1 MVSCMLLPSK
11 TDRRYGTAVCS
22 TLATCLVMI
31 AAAGC
36 QKSQEPSVADQM
48 PRESTGPV
56 AFESPLPSLAR
67 GQRPTVSSVT
77 ILSDPPENRAPRTDP
92 LLQGAVNY
100 WVDATAQQKSDPR
113 KSDILFIEA
122 GHRVREVLQ
131 DAQWDSSRSD
141 AWLAAEV
148 LFQQALVF
156 ARTKHPLDAI
166 DALTQSAHLGF
177 SDPGRFRELA
187 AYLEEDPG
195 ISEQL
200 AELAGM
206 VQAHCDTLAQRARYR
221 ITRRNQ
227 SQTVGIEIDEK
238 RLPPPDRY
246 RLIVQLNNWSP
257 DSSRQFQ
264 SIYEAADR
272 LKELGIEPVGVI
284 TRATQIAKDH
294 TNPIELQWTQSPDF
308 VLSNLLPDSN
318 ASPVAQLWYP
328 TCLLVDQKERL
339 QAIFYEIISI
349 DTLAATIQLLQSDQ
363 QPAPP
368 RSNNAS
374 QSDQES
380 SNRPAPEATQPST
393 VLRSSTRP

>member
-11 TDRRYGTAVCS
+11 TYRRYGTAFCS

-36 QKSQEPSVADQM
+36 QKSQESSMADQM
-48 PRESTGPV
+48 PRESNGPV

-67 GQRPTVSSVT
+67 GQRPTVSSVA
-77 ILSDPPENRAPRTDP
+77 ILADPPENRAPRTDP
-92 LLQGAVNY
+92 SLQGAVNY

-131 DAQWDSSRSD
+131 DARWDSSRSD

-206 VQAHCDTLAQRARYR
+206 VQAHCDTLAQRARWR

-238 RLPPPDRY
+238 RLPTPERY

-294 TNPIELQWTQSPDF
+294 TNPIELQWTQSPKF

-363 QPAPP
+363 EPDPP
-368 RSNNAS
+368 RSNNAG

-380 SNRPAPEATQPST
+380 SQRPAPEATQPST

>member
-1 MVSCMLLPSK
+1 MVIRMLLSA
-11 TDRRYGTAVCS
+11 TRRRPGADFYS
-22 TLATCLVMI
+22 TFATCLVMI

-36 QKSQEPSVADQM
+36 QKSQEPDGADKM

-67 GQRPTVSSVT
+67 GQRPTVNSVT

-92 LLQGAVNY
+92 LLQGAINY
-100 WVDATAQQKSDPR
+100 WVDATAQQMSDPR

-122 GHRVREVLQ
+122 GHRVREVLD
-131 DAQWDSSRSD
+131 DAGWDSSRSD

-166 DALTQSAHLGF
+166 DALAQSAHLGF
-177 SDPGRFRELA
+177 SDPDRFRELT
-187 AYLEEDPG
+187 AYLDGYPEV
-195 ISEQL
+195 SEQL

-206 VQAHCDTLAQRARYR
+206 VQAHCDTLAQRGRWR
-221 ITRRNQ
+221 ITRRDQ
-227 SQTVGIEIDEK
+227 SQTVGIEIDGK
-238 RLPPPDRY
+238 RLPPPQQY

-257 DSSRQFQ
+257 QSSKQFQ

-272 LKELGIEPVGVI
+272 LKELGIEPLGVI
-284 TRATQIAKDH
+284 TRATHIMKDH
-294 TNPIELQWTQSPDF
+294 TDGIELEWTQSPKF
-308 VLSNLLPDSN
+308 VLSNLQPDSN

-339 QAIFYEIISI
+339 QAIFHEIISI
-349 DTLAATIQLLQSDQ
+349 DTLAATLQLLQSDQ
-363 QPAPP
+363 PPAQTPARSAAQP
-368 RSNNAS
+368 
-374 QSDQES
+374 DQES
-380 SNRPAPEATQPST
+380 SQRPAPEAIHPST
-393 VLRSSTRP
+393 VLRSSMRP

>member
-1 MVSCMLLPSK
+1 
-11 TDRRYGTAVCS
+11 
-22 TLATCLVMI
+22 
-31 AAAGC
+31 
-36 QKSQEPSVADQM
+36 
-48 PRESTGPV
+48 
-56 AFESPLPSLAR
+56 
-67 GQRPTVSSVT
+67 
-77 ILSDPPENRAPRTDP
+77 

-368 RSNNAS
+368 RSNDAG
-374 QSDQES
+374 QPDQES

>member
-1 MVSCMLLPSK
+1 MMPSSPH
-11 TDRRYGTAVCS
+11 RRYHAAVDS
-22 TLATCLVMI
+22 TLATCLMMLI
-31 AAAGC
+31 AAVGC
-36 QKSQEPSVADQM
+36 QKSQEPSVSDQM
-48 PRESTGPV
+48 PRESTGPI

-67 GQRPTVSSVT
+67 GQRPTVSSVP

-100 WVDATAQQKSDPR
+100 WVDATAQQRSDPR

-122 GHRVREVLQ
+122 GHRVREVLE
-131 DAQWDSSRSD
+131 DAKWDSGKSD

-148 LFQQALVF
+148 LFQQAIVF
-156 ARTKHPLDAI
+156 ARTQHPLDAI

-177 SDPGRFRELA
+177 SDPDRFRELA

-195 ISEQL
+195 VSEQL
-200 AELAGM
+200 AELAGR
-206 VQAHCDTLAQRARYR
+206 VQAHCDTLAQRGRWR

-246 RLIVQLNNWSP
+246 RLIVQLSNWSSN
-257 DSSRQFQ
+257 SSRQFQ
-264 SIYEAADR
+264 SLYEAADQ
-272 LKELGIEPVGVI
+272 LKELGIQPVGVI
-284 TRATQIAKDH
+284 TRATQIAKDY
-294 TNPIELQWTQSPDF
+294 TGPIELQWTQSPEF

-318 ASPVAQLWYP
+318 ASAVAQLWYP

-339 QAIFYEIISI
+339 QAIFYEFISI
-349 DTLAATIQLLQSDQ
+349 DTLAATVDLLQSGQEPVPDHSSAAN
-363 QPAPP
+363 P
-368 RSNNAS
+368 
-374 QSDQES
+374 SDQENS
-380 SNRPAPEATQPST
+380 QRLTPEATQPST

>member
-1 MVSCMLLPSK
+1 M
-11 TDRRYGTAVCS
+11 
-22 TLATCLVMI
+22 MI
-31 AAAGC
+31 AVAGC
-36 QKSQEPSVADQM
+36 QKSQAPLAADQM
-48 PRESTGPV
+48 PRESSGPV

-67 GQRPTVSSVT
+67 GQRPTVSSVA

-100 WVDATAQQKSDPR
+100 WVDATAQQNSDPR

-122 GHRVREVLQ
+122 GHRVREVLEE
-131 DAQWDSSRSD
+131 ASWDSSRID

-148 LFQQALVF
+148 LFQQAFVF

-177 SDPGRFRELA
+177 SDPDRFSELSS
-187 AYLEEDPG
+187 YLKGDPG
-195 ISEQL
+195 VSEQL
-200 AELAGM
+200 AELAGR
-206 VQAHCDTLAQRARYR
+206 VQAHCDHLAQRGRWR
-221 ITRRNQ
+221 ITRRNR
-227 SQTVGIEIDEK
+227 SQTVGIELDEK
-238 RLPPPDRY
+238 RLPPPEQY
-246 RLIVQLNNWSP
+246 RLIIQLNNWSP
-257 DSSRQFQ
+257 NSSRQFR
-264 SIYEAADR
+264 SIYQATDQ
-272 LKELGIEPVGVI
+272 LKELGIEPVGLI
-284 TRATQIAKDH
+284 TRATHIAKDH
-294 TNPIELQWTQSPDF
+294 TSPIELQWTQSPEF
-308 VLSNLLPDSN
+308 LLSNLLPDSN

-363 QPAPP
+363 EPAPP
-368 RSNNAS
+368 PSNAVG

-380 SNRPAPEATQPST
+380 YQRLAFEANQPST